1 MSKDT
6 TGLWMVVY
14 AACLLVISAAMWA
27 ELRKM
32 TARLET
38 LIHQQE
44 MAAETGAPQAPAP
57 DQVVS
62 QETPQDGCDT
72 GEFATGRRFH
82 VLIDNREGTLIFT
95 GSRVNQVTEAPVSRM
110 AETPIN
116 QVIGALLETIQRYT
130 GKDVADGKGEQQQPA
145 PGPYGQ
151 E

>member
-14 AACLLVISAAMWA
+14 AACLLVISVVMWL
-27 ELRKM
+27 ELRKT

-57 DQVVS
+57 DQAVL
-62 QETPQDGCDT
+62 QETPQDNCDT

-95 GSRVNQVTEAPVSRM
+95 GSRVNQVTEAPVSRV

-116 QVIGALLETIQRYT
+116 QIIGALLETIQRYT

-145 PGPYGQ
+145 PGPHGQ

>member
-14 AACLLVISAAMWA
+14 AACLLVISAAMWL
-27 ELRKM
+27 ELRKT

-57 DQVVS
+57 DQAVL
-62 QETPQDGCDT
+62 QETPQDNCDT

-95 GSRVNQVTEAPVSRM
+95 GSRVNQVTEAPVSRV
-110 AETPIN
+110 AETP
-116 QVIGALLETIQRYT
+116 LTR
-130 GKDVADGKGEQQQPA
+130 
-145 PGPYGQ
+145 
-151 E
+151 

>member
-6 TGLWMVVY
+6 TGLWMVVN
-14 AACLLVISAAMWA
+14 AAWLLVISAVMWA
-27 ELRKM
+27 EMRKM
-32 TARLET
+32 TAQLHT
-38 LIHQQE
+38 LIHRQE

-57 DQVVS
+57 DQAVS
-62 QETPQDGCDT
+62 QETPQGDCDT
-72 GEFATGRRFH
+72 GEIATGRHFH

-116 QVIGALLETIQRYT
+116 QIIGALLETIQRYT
-130 GKDVADGKGEQQQPA
+130 GKDVEDGKGEQQQHEPSQ
-145 PGPYGQ
+145 GGQ

>member
-1 MSKDT
+1 MSKMT
-6 TGLWMVVY
+6 AICMIVY
-14 AACLLVISAAMWA
+14 AACMWVISVAMWA

-72 GEFATGRRFH
+72 GEFATGRHFH

-116 QVIGALLETIQRYT
+116 QIIGALLETMQRYT
-130 GKDVADGKGEQQQPA
+130 GKDVADGKGEQQQPT
-145 PGPYGQ
+145 PGPCGQ